1 MYNENVIVFI
11 YLITKKILILK
22 KKKKNQGDI
31 AMDNVICLLHVY
43 PTIYTNFILIS

>member
-11 YLITKKILILK
+11 YLITKNPNSQ
-22 KKKKNQGDI
+22 KKKNQGDI